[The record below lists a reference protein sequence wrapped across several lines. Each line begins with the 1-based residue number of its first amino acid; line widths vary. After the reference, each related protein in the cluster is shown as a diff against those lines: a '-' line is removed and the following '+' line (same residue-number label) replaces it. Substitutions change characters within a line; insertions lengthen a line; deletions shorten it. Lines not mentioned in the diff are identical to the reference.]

1 MDRYRG
7 RMWIGMERESERRES
22 FFDPL
27 QRISIIKGIAIAP
40 YRLSILTIASNRI
53 AISITFENI
62 KISFDFFFFRS
73 CCISCLFGKW
83 KERYVCY
90 VLFFYGSYH
99 SKKMENFFRFDYDK
113 IIEAR
118 LLRDNRTS
126 DEILI
131 DRSFDFLRFHRVI
144 FFSPLKIWK
153 LEF

>member
-62 KISFDFFFFRS
+62 KISFDFFFFS
-73 CCISCLFGKW
+73 FVLHIVFVWKVEGKIRVLCSFFLW
-83 KERYVCY
+83 IVSFKED
-90 VLFFYGSYH
+90 G
-99 SKKMENFFRFDYDK
+99 E
-113 IIEAR
+113 
-118 LLRDNRTS
+118 
-126 DEILI
+126 
-131 DRSFDFLRFHRVI
+131 
-144 FFSPLKIWK
+144 FFS
-153 LEF
+153 F